1 MKEDDISI
9 GQSVRVLV
17 QSSSFRKGDV
27 AKVCKYRVAIDGV
40 IEVTVIDRE
49 RGLLATMPSN
59 QLALVED
66 RRKIEKTV
74 LYARDGDE
82 MVMMTDFA
90 ATRNYIPDQVAIGA
104 LQSVVE
110 TLSKGDT
117 LILHTMKSLDQGHY
131 FGFSVPALELLER
144 GVTVVTVEE
153 NFVLKDDLGSRIL
166 VGASS
171 IASEIQKS
179 QTAAQPLAITS
190 PDTVATDEDKSS

>member
-1 MKEDDISI
+1 M
-9 GQSVRVLV
+9 G
-17 QSSSFRKGDV
+17 
-27 AKVCKYRVAIDGV
+27 
-40 IEVTVIDRE
+40 
-49 RGLLATMPSN
+49 
-59 QLALVED
+59 
-66 RRKIEKTV
+66 KT
-74 LYARDGDE
+74 LMYARDGPE
-82 MVMMTDFA
+82 MLALTDFA
-90 ATRNYIPDQVAIGA
+90 TARSYLPDQFAMGA
-104 LQSVVE
+104 LQSAAE

-179 QTAAQPLAITS
+179 QAAAQPLAITS
-190 PDTVATDEDKSS
+190 PDTVATDEDQSS